1 MAERES
7 ALAERERKDAEKAAD
22 IEARRVRL
30 GHDKERPAKAKAKPK
45 AKDEKKEESES

>member
-7 ALAERERKDAEKAAD
+7 SLAERERKDAEKAAD

-30 GHDKERPAKAKAKPK
+30 GHDKERPKAKAKAKP
-45 AKDEKKEESES
+45 KDEKKEESES